1 MTYLSHGAI
10 LAFVNQDSIRTS
22 IDLPRGLHRRLHE
35 AAARKGCSAR
45 QLILR
50 SIEQAVEES
59 TPKRPRRR
67 LNLDKPIVPSTGKP
81 FDLTNEQIY
90 ELIDFP

>member
-1 MTYLSHGAI
+1 MKPGT
-10 LAFVNQDSIRTS
+10 VRTS
-22 IDLPRGLHRRLHE
+22 VDIPKDLHRRLRA

-45 QLILR
+45 QLILQG
-50 SIEQAVEES
+50 IESQVATAEPAS
-59 TPKRPRRR
+59 KGKR
-67 LNLDKPIVPSTGKP
+67 LNLDPPIIPSRGGPP